1 MNTSCLNVPGTRI
14 PGYVNNGY
22 MSPEIINTTLE
33 QHEAREVIIKG
44 NNKYFRNIC
53 HTLGKYVVTCIV
65 ITKYRVQGTGYHHT
79 LNAREECLM
88 SFTVHPLSD
97 PK

>member
-53 HTLGKYVVTCIV
+53 QTLGKYVVTSRV
-65 ITKYRVQGTGYHHT
+65 SSLLSTGYRVQGIITH
-79 LNAREECLM
+79 
-88 SFTVHPLSD
+88 
-97 PK
+97 